1 MITVDNKN
9 SNNKNKINQTS
20 KLYNNNNYNND
31 TNKIYN
37 HSLIIEPVKKRVK

>member
-1 MITVDNKN
+1 MITVDNIN